1 MHPEQKILVVDED
14 EQIAYLL
21 DYLLSREG
29 FRVTTVTQRDQASRV
44 IDENEP
50 PHMVFMGEMI
60 SYADDNHIIQAIR
73 DKQRWKRVPIII
85 MAANY
90 IKQDITQALTAGAT
104 DFIVQPFN
112 SAELLAQIERYAAE
126 TVLQ

>member
-1 MHPEQKILVVDED
+1 MQSQQKVLVVDED

-21 DYLLSREG
+21 EYLLSREG
-29 FRVTTVTQRDQASRV
+29 YRVTTVTQKEHASRV
-44 IDENEP
+44 IDDSDP
-50 PHMVFMGEMI
+50 PHVVFMGDMI
-60 SYADDNHIIQAIR
+60 SFADDNQMIQSMR

-90 IKQDITQALTAGAT
+90 IKQDITQALSAGAT

-112 SAELLAQIERYAAE
+112 SAELLAQIERHASA

>member
-1 MHPEQKILVVDED
+1 MYPQQKILVVDED

-29 FRVTTVTQRDQASRV
+29 YRVTTITQKDQASRV

-50 PHMVFMGEMI
+50 PHLVFMGDMI
-60 SYADDNHIIQAIR
+60 SYADNNQII
-73 DKQRWKRVPIII
+73 
-85 MAANY
+85 
-90 IKQDITQALTAGAT
+90 QDITRALSAGAT

-112 SAELLAQIERYAAE
+112 SAELVAQIERHASE